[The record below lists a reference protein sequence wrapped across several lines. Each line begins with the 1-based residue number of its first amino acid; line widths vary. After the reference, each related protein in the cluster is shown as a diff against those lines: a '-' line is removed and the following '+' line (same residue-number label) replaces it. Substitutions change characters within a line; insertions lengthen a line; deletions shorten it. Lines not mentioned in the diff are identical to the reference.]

1 MSVEELVSKLKS
13 SHDDIRRRAV
23 ENIADKLKYGL
34 IDVNKLVD
42 ETDCCSIL
50 ISLFSEKLDT
60 DDLVSKSVM
69 PCLGKIFVI
78 LKKVLEI
85 SINGRNV
92 LVSLNARQILVKWQA
107 QYASFQIFVTKES
120 LGEILKLL
128 EVDAESS
135 ESQLVSTYGTSLKS
149 SVNQSDDP
157 CEFIEKRNLSLPP
170 RLLAGTKEKRTY
182 SPVTRSY
189 IKRVTFSNDSTPLD
203 EGRYIIYWE

>member
-13 SHDDIRRRAV
+13 SHEDIRRRAV

-50 ISLFSEKLDT
+50 ITLFSEKLDT

-69 PCLGKIFVI
+69 PCLGKIFII
-78 LKKVLEI
+78 LKNVLES

-92 LVSLNARQILVKWQA
+92 LVSLNARQILVKWQEL
-107 QYASFQIFVTKES
+107 YASFQTFVTKES

-135 ESQLVSTYGTSLKS
+135 ESQLVSTYGTSFKS

-157 CEFIEKRNLSLPP
+157 CEFVEKRNLSLPP

-203 EGRYIIYWE
+203 EGTYL